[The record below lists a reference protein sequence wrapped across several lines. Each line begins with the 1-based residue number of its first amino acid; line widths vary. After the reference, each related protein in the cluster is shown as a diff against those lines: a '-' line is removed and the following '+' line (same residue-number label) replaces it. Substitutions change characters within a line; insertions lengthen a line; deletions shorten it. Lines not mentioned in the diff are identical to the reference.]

1 MTISKDKPYIDKYNS
16 LDELE
21 EDIYGNITHID
32 GGEWTTKSFKEVYE
46 SLDKEKFLIKINQAI
61 KKYGNMI
68 SVYGGV
74 PFCIR
79 TDEKIHLLSYLKGLH
94 PNERIE
100 TWDMVYNDEL
110 INEMWTSR
118 PEERIITLADLSD
131 GVIAR
136 IKFYNANKEYTVDSF
151 KLMFEDYKKSIY
163 CCQDFVK
170 LCQIINDYD
179 YIVNYIN
186 QSHFKNELAIFTPK
200 FDSKRTHHIR
210 SYKSDEDILQVEV
223 ISDNGVVKSY
233 NMAATGMTMQD
244 LLNLIDKERNEKF
257 SH

>member
-1 MTISKDKPYIDKYNS
+1 MTMIKILEAPGKNKRARMCTFPNFNGNHQFNLYDYDIRIYYYKLFDNRTSKDKLYIDKYNS

-94 PNERIE
+94 LNERIE
-100 TWDMVYNDEL
+100 TWDMVYND
-110 INEMWTSR
+110 
-118 PEERIITLADLSD
+118 
-131 GVIAR
+131 
-136 IKFYNANKEYTVDSF
+136 
-151 KLMFEDYKKSIY
+151 
-163 CCQDFVK
+163 
-170 LCQIINDYD
+170 
-179 YIVNYIN
+179 
-186 QSHFKNELAIFTPK
+186 
-200 FDSKRTHHIR
+200 
-210 SYKSDEDILQVEV
+210 
-223 ISDNGVVKSY
+223 
-233 NMAATGMTMQD
+233 
-244 LLNLIDKERNEKF
+244 
-257 SH
+257 

>member
-1 MTISKDKPYIDKYNS
+1 MD
-16 LDELE
+16 LME
-21 EDIYGNITHID
+21 
-32 GGEWTTKSFKEVYE
+32 
-46 SLDKEKFLIKINQAI
+46 
-61 KKYGNMI
+61 
-68 SVYGGV
+68 
-74 PFCIR
+74 
-79 TDEKIHLLSYLKGLH
+79 
-94 PNERIE
+94 
-100 TWDMVYNDEL
+100 
-110 INEMWTSR
+110 EMWISR
-118 PEERIITLADLSD
+118 PQRRITKLSDLSD
-131 GVIAR
+131 GGVIAR

-223 ISDNGVVKSY
+223 ISDNGVIKSY

>member
-1 MTISKDKPYIDKYNS
+1 MD
-16 LDELE
+16 LME
-21 EDIYGNITHID
+21 
-32 GGEWTTKSFKEVYE
+32 
-46 SLDKEKFLIKINQAI
+46 
-61 KKYGNMI
+61 
-68 SVYGGV
+68 
-74 PFCIR
+74 
-79 TDEKIHLLSYLKGLH
+79 
-94 PNERIE
+94 
-100 TWDMVYNDEL
+100 
-110 INEMWTSR
+110 EMWISR
-118 PEERIITLADLSD
+118 PQRRITKLSDLSD
-131 GVIAR
+131 GGVIAR

-163 CCQDFVK
+163 CCQDFIK

-223 ISDNGVVKSY
+223 ISDNGVIKSY